1 MIEQEWPQV
10 GLILVVI
17 LGAAVVKG
25 AIGFGFPL
33 VAAPLIATIADARL
47 SVLVLSIASLVA
59 NAALLFRGG
68 GDWPTFR
75 RLAPMMVG
83 LLLGTILGALL
94 LASLDAA
101 TLGIVVGLAAV
112 TFVAVS
118 SAKPDLVVPAR
129 LERYLAFPMGAA
141 GGLLGGSTSIFAPPI
156 VSYVHA
162 LRLSK
167 QQFVFFVSLLYTV
180 GGTSQVVS
188 YARLGLYDLGLLLL
202 AALTCLPNFLGLWI
216 GGRVQDRIEPT
227 LFRRLVLVLIA
238 LTGLSLVV
246 RGLWR

>member
-1 MIEQEWPQV
+1 VIDLDWARLC
-10 GLILVVI
+10 LILVVI
-17 LGAAVVKG
+17 FGAAVVKG

-47 SVLVLSIASLVA
+47 SVLVLSLASLFGNGAMV
-59 NAALLFRGG
+59 FRGG

-75 RLAPMMVG
+75 RLAPMMLG
-83 LLLGTILGALL
+83 LLVGAVGGALL

-101 TLGIVVGLAAV
+101 TLGMVVGAAAV
-112 TFVAVS
+112 TFAAVS
-118 SAKPDLVVPAR
+118 GAKPNLAVPAR
-129 LERYLAFPMGAA
+129 LERYLALPMGLA

-162 LRLSK
+162 LHLSTR
-167 QQFVFFVSLLYTV
+167 QFVFFVSLLYTF
-180 GGTSQVVS
+180 GGASQVVS
-188 YARLGLYDLGLLLL
+188 YTRLGLYDAGIVLL
-202 AALTCLPNFLGLWI
+202 AAVTCVPNVAGLWV
-216 GGRVQDRIEPT
+216 GTRFQDRIDPV
-227 LFRRLVLVLIA
+227 LFRRLVLALIA